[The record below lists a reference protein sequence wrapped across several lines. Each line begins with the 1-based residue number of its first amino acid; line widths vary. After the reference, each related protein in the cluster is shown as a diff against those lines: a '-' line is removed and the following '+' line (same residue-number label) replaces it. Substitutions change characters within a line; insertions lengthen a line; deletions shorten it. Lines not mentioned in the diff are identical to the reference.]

1 MYFIVTCKAVLSK
14 LKRVFSLVVPVELK
28 LVSYIPSSLKK
39 ECFFIYIIELCIILS
54 LYSH

>member
-14 LKRVFSLVVPVELK
+14 LKCVFSLVVPVELK

-39 ECFFIYIIELCIILS
+39 ECYIYIYI
-54 LYSH
+54 